1 MAVLHTLA
9 ILLGILAVTKS
20 LTGMLWPKGYR
31 DFAKKMLGSDVINRV
46 SAIVAILIGG
56 IIVVAVLKG
65 SSWLERVLFVVAFL
79 YLPLGVIMLWNPEPY
94 RRLANKILLS
104 GDLAFR
110 LWCGLGLLIGFL
122 LCFLGFFG

>member
-1 MAVLHTLA
+1 MTVLHTLA
-9 ILLGILAVTKS
+9 ITLGILAVVKS

-31 DFAKKMLGSDVINRV
+31 DFAKKMLESDVIIRV
-46 SAIVAILIGG
+46 SAVVAILIGG

-65 SSWLERVLFVVAFL
+65 SSWLEIVLLVLAFL
-79 YLPLGVIMLWNPEPY
+79 YLPLGVIILWNPEPY
-94 RRLANKILLS
+94 RRLANKMLYS

-110 LWCGLGLLIGFL
+110 LWCGLGVLIGFL